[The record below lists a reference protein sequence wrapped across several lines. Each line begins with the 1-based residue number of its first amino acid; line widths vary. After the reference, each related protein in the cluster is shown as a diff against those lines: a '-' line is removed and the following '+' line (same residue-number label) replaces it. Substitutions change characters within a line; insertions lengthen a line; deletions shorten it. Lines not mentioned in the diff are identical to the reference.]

1 MCFHIFTDYFG
12 DNDRKYFD
20 ALALQY
26 KTRIKIYLINGDRL
40 RSLPSTK
47 NWTHA
52 IYFRFVIA
60 DYLAHMPSLSPHS
73 SNDPPKVSL

>member
-1 MCFHIFTDYFG
+1 MTIA
-12 DNDRKYFD
+12 NILMPRR
-20 ALALQY
+20 QY

-40 RSLPSTK
+40 RSLPCTK

-60 DYLAHMPSLSPHS
+60 DYFFLIKH
-73 SNDPPKVSL
+73 PKFFIWMQILFVREL